1 MIVGGAR
8 MALGPDYDVAKYFT
22 PRYNPWDQRLCLAP
36 DGDFFASIRSGR
48 ASVATDEIE
57 RFTKTGIQL
66 KSGAHLDADLIV
78 TATGLNL
85 QVLGGLQFSVDGV
98 PVDLAKTLN
107 YKGLMFSGVP
117 NLASS
122 FGYTNASWTLKCDL
136 TCEYVCRLLNHMKK
150 RGLKQCAPRN
160 TDASITEQPWV
171 DFSSSYFARTMHL
184 FPKQGSKAPWKLYQN
199 YPRDIM
205 LLRYGKLDDGALR
218 FA

>member
-1 MIVGGAR
+1 MTVGGVR
-8 MALGPDYDVAKYFT
+8 MALGSDYDVAKYFT

-36 DGDFFASIRSGR
+36 DDDFFASIRSGR

-117 NLASS
+117 NLAVS
-122 FGYTNASWTLKCDL
+122 
-136 TCEYVCRLLNHMKK
+136 V
-150 RGLKQCAPRN
+150 
-160 TDASITEQPWV
+160 
-171 DFSSSYFARTMHL
+171 
-184 FPKQGSKAPWKLYQN
+184 
-199 YPRDIM
+199 
-205 LLRYGKLDDGALR
+205 R
-218 FA
+218 FAPY